1 MRKMMFNIYEFD
13 HSVMPGEMNDYF
25 EVYSESDS
33 VNPIYRSE
41 YLDEVNPIYRSEYLD
56 EVVAFCYASGNEFTV
71 HTLQAYYNENGE

>member
-1 MRKMMFNIYEFD
+1 MFNIYEFD

-41 YLDEVNPIYRSEYLD
+41 YLDEV
-56 EVVAFCYASGNEFTV
+56 VAFCYASGNEFTV